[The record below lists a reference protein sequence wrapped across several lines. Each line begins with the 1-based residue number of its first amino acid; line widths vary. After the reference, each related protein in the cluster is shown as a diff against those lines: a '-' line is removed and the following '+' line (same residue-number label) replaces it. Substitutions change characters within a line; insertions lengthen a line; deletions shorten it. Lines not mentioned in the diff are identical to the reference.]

1 MRTRGRAR
9 REIFSSFPQ
18 KKKAGRTLPSLD
30 LEAGYFLSILSI
42 FLSAFFFLSDLAF
55 FSFFSIFF
63 SDFFSSFI
71 CAPACEAA
79 KAEALTTANIAATIT
94 DSSLFIS
101 FSCFV
106 FEHGWTQNPRYPGLT
121 TRHRKPG

>member
-1 MRTRGRAR
+1 MRRTAR
-9 REIFSSFPQ
+9 REIFSSVLQ
-18 KKKAGRTLPSLD
+18 RKRQGRTLPFLD
-30 LEAGYFLSILSI
+30 LEAGYFLSV
-42 FLSAFFFLSDLAF
+42 LSAFFFFSALAF

-71 CAPACEAA
+71 CAPACDAA
-79 KAEALTTANIAATIT
+79 KAEALTAANIAATIT
-94 DSSLFIS
+94 GSSLFIS